1 MAVADQVQT
10 LRQHGVSGVALTYV
24 DNAGITR
31 VKTIPTRGLG
41 HAATVG
47 VGMSP
52 VFDVFCVDD
61 SITASRDSGGPDG
74 DLRLRPD
81 LAQLVEFVA
90 LPGWAWAPVDRFQQ
104 DGTEHPG
111 CSRAFLR
118 RMVQRLADRGWTA
131 RAAIEIEWGVG
142 KPPVHGDFVPA
153 CSGPAYGMTSIVQ
166 LSDYSRDLLSALDRQ
181 GITVAQLH
189 PEYAPGQFEL
199 SIAAADPVT
208 AADQNVLVRQTIRAI
223 GQRHDIATSFA
234 PIVAAGGVGNGAHL
248 HLSLWA
254 GDRNLFAGGPGPAGL
269 TAEGERF
276 LAGILDQMPALV
288 GITAPSVASYLRMVP
303 SHWAGIY
310 RCWGVENRE
319 AAMRFIPGSA
329 GPASANVELKCI
341 DPSANPYLA
350 IGATLA
356 LGLASGNEK
365 LPAPISGD
373 PVNLPAT
380 ERLPESL
387 PAALDRLNESAILR
401 EAMGDRLF
409 EAFLAVRAAE
419 FAAFG
424 DLPVEKII
432 AATRWRY

>member
-1 MAVADQVQT
+1 
-10 LRQHGVSGVALTYV
+10 
-24 DNAGITR
+24 
-31 VKTIPTRGLG
+31 VKTIPTRGLE

-47 VGMSP
+47 IGMSP

-74 DLRLRPD
+74 DLRLRPALD
-81 LAQLVEFVA
+81 RLVPLAAQ
-90 LPGWAWAPVDRFQQ
+90 PGWAWAPVDRFQQ
-104 DGTEHPG
+104 DGVEHPG

-118 RMVQRLADRGWTA
+118 RIVQRLADRGWTA

-142 KPPVHGDFVPA
+142 QPGTDDFVPA
-153 CSGPAYGMTSIVQ
+153 CSGPGYGMTSIVE
-166 LSDYSRDLLSALDRQ
+166 LSDYSRDLLSALAEQ
-181 GITVAQLH
+181 GITVDQLH

-199 SIAAADPVT
+199 SIAATDPMA
-208 AADQNVLVRQTIRAI
+208 AADLNVLARQTIRAV
-223 GQRHDIATSFA
+223 GLRHDIATSFA
-234 PIVAAGGVGNGAHL
+234 PVVAAGGVGNGAHL
-248 HLSLWA
+248 HFSLWD
-254 GDRNLFAGGPGPAGL
+254 GDRNLFGGGL

-276 LAGILDQMPALV
+276 LAGILEHMPALV
-288 GITAPSVASYLRMVP
+288 GITAPSVASYLRMAP
-303 SHWAGIY
+303 SRWAGVY

-350 IGATLA
+350 IGSVLA
-356 LGLASGNEK
+356 LGLASETAK
-365 LPAPISGD
+365 LPAPVSGD
-373 PVNLPAT
+373 PVHSRES

-387 PAALDRLNESAILR
+387 PAALRHLTDNAILR
-401 EAMGDRLF
+401 EAMGGRLF

-419 FAAFG
+419 QASFG
-424 DLPVEKII
+424 ELPPEEII

>member
-1 MAVADQVQT
+1 MAVADRVEA

-31 VKTIPTRGLG
+31 VKTIPTRGLE

-81 LAQLVEFVA
+81 LDQLVEFVA
-90 LPGWAWAPVDRFQQ
+90 APGWAWAPVDRFQQ
-104 DGTEHPG
+104 DGAEHPG

-142 KPPVHGDFVPA
+142 QPRTDEFVPA
-153 CSGPAYGMTSIVQ
+153 CSGPGYGMTSIVQ
-166 LSDYSRDLLSALDRQ
+166 LSDYCRDLLSTLDRQ
-181 GITVAQLH
+181 GITVDQLH

-208 AADQNVLVRQTIRAI
+208 AADQNVLVRQTIRAV

-248 HLSLWA
+248 HFSLQA
-254 GDRNLFAGGPGPAGL
+254 GERCLFAGGPA
-269 TAEGERF
+269 AEGERF
-276 LAGILDQMPALV
+276 LAGILEHMPALV
-288 GITAPSVASYLRMVP
+288 GITAPSVASYLRMAP
-303 SHWAGIY
+303 SHWAGVY

-329 GPASANVELKCI
+329 GPESANVELKCI

-350 IGATLA
+350 IGAVLA
-356 LGLASGNEK
+356 LGLASNTEK
-365 LPAPISGD
+365 LPEPVSGD
-373 PVNLPAT
+373 PVHDADS

-387 PAALDRLNESAILR
+387 PAAMNRLTESTILR

-419 FAAFG
+419 FTTFG
-424 DLPVEKII
+424 DLPAEEII